1 MTELHILFLSLHR
14 RCQFSYAVIDQSCR
28 LLDLLIQLLV
38 LADSSSM
45 QTNCGQDWVLG
56 VSEIIGTRIR
66 VHNGTSIIHTY
77 CSSVMVSLCL

>member
-14 RCQFSYAVIDQSCR
+14 RCQSSYAVIDQSCR

-56 VSEIIGTRIR
+56 VSEIVGTRIR